1 MGVADWPNS
10 SGIRLSL
17 IPIFQDCRTS
27 CNRSSPGSGPR
38 QIDHAEGAIMV
49 FRLAVHHRNRWV
61 RTAGQPLFARPG
73 DRPAAGALI
82 RRDSASVGLV
92 FRPLYTITSA
102 IAGRGTGCERISPVR
117 TAACRLLGPMAESNS
132 CLTARVNAAV
142 GLGWAI
148 AWRLTKISRLRA
160 IPSIPRRPR
169 LPASAPSAA
178 GRPLTRRSPPR
189 LVETLATRFRPP
201 SPWPPHD
208 SGARFHWPGSD
219 RLDQP

>member
-49 FRLAVHHRNRWV
+49 FRLAVRHRNRWV

-102 IAGRGTGCERISPVR
+102 IAGRGTGCERISQFVPQRVG
-117 TAACRLLGPMAESNS
+117 CWGRLPNQF
-132 CLTARVNAAV
+132 V
-142 GLGWAI
+142 
-148 AWRLTKISRLRA
+148 
-160 IPSIPRRPR
+160 PRRP
-169 LPASAPSAA
+169 
-178 GRPLTRRSPPR
+178 GQ
-189 LVETLATRFRPP
+189 RFR
-201 SPWPPHD
+201 
-208 SGARFHWPGSD
+208 WPGVSD
-219 RLDQP
+219 HLRSDQRFPG